1 MKNYVKY
8 DRDLDLDLDLGHILH
23 FSDSQKNLFMV
34 IHFQY
39 PYFVIINKEKIKKY
53 MALCKNTTQYQR
65 NDRNLLVQRTEFS
78 LISTNIHYKCTIHQ
92 KIIVTQLHSQ
102 INRYSMA
109 LYYDTNIHF
118 WILIGYIRVYFGD
131 TRDYLDRHRVQP
143 RPAAKLLLLV

>member
-1 MKNYVKY
+1 
-8 DRDLDLDLDLGHILH
+8 
-23 FSDSQKNLFMV
+23 
-34 IHFQY
+34 
-39 PYFVIINKEKIKKY
+39 

-131 TRDYLDRHRVQP
+131 TRDYLDRHRGQP
-143 RPAAKLLLLV
+143 RPAAKLLLLVKNVLGLKFSPRSFILALVIQNPCAPMLSTLIWISEIFKPFLIGVKL